1 MEQRTEK
8 GIWKQLY
15 QFPLV
20 ESENQIFT
28 FSELSNIEKLPLRK
42 PNKIRRVTLWNH
54 EPIIHKLSHQ
64 TLFVHFWSIEY
75 EDLLPQG
82 HTKQQLQKLAVPVVI
97 QNFMANFFSNAN

>member
-28 FSELSNIEKLPLRK
+28 FSELLNIEKLPLSK
-42 PNKIRRVTLWNH
+42 PNKIMRVTFWNK

-64 TLFVHFWSIEY
+64 TLFVHFWCIEY

-82 HTKQQLQKLAVPVVI
+82 HTKKQLQKLAVPVVI
-97 QNFMANFFSNAN
+97 QKFMTNFFSNAN